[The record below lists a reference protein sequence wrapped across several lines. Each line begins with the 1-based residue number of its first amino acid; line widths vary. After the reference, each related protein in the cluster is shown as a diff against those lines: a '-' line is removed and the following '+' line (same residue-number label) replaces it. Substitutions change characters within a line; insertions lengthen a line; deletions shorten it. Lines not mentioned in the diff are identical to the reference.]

1 MSQLPLVNSNTEP
14 LRLADGRIVMPGGA
28 IIDNRAPAQPN
39 DTARVQFGSARD
51 AGATFVEIPSN
62 HEAQRLIMQTRR
74 KLSDL
79 PEPPK
84 TMNALNIVL
93 TYTLFGLDDTEIA
106 IALGMTESQI
116 TNIRTLEAYNTMH
129 TAVVRNIMDTETED
143 VRDIFRQ
150 HARTA
155 ARVLVDGLHNGNR
168 GDRIVAAKDFLDR
181 GGHRPSDVVDHRLR
195 VDGGLVIE
203 IVRRDAS
210 VQVPTIDVQL
220 GDSE

>member
-1 MSQLPLVNSNTEP
+1 MTLPNTPGEP
-14 LRLADGRIVMPGGA
+14 LRLADGRMVMPGGA
-28 IIDNRAPAQPN
+28 IIDNRPQPQQQPHAQVG
-39 DTARVQFGSARD
+39 TMRD
-51 AGATFVEIPSN
+51 GGATMVEIPSN
-62 HEAQRLIMQTRR
+62 REAQRLIMQTRR

-79 PEPPK
+79 PEVPK
-84 TMNALNIVL
+84 TMNAINVVL
-93 TYTLFGLDDTEIA
+93 AYTLFGLDDVEIA
-106 IALGMTESQI
+106 LALNMTEQQI
-116 TNIRTLEAYNTMH
+116 TNIRSLEAYVTMH
-129 TAVVRNIMDTETED
+129 GAVVSNIMDTETDD

-181 GGHRPSDVVDHRLR
+181 SGHRPSDVVNHNLH

-210 VQVPTIDVQL
+210 VQVPTIDVDVL
-220 GDSE
+220 GDTQ